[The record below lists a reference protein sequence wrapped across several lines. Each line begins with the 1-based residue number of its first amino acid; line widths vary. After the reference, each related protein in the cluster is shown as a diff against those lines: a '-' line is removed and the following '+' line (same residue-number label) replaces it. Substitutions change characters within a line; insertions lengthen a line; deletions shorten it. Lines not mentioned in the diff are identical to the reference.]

1 MTRAVANARDRG
13 ARDGLRAAAPYRARV
28 VLRQFPPMGVYETLF
43 RFAEVSHK
51 YMGDPGTHPWAQG
64 FPLTTQLP
72 GGPPLPDSIAISATD
87 RMYPKADGQPPL
99 REAIA
104 AYYRRFYGA
113 SITADHVAVFAGG
126 RPGIFAILAFLLEDW
141 QVAIEETEYTPYWD
155 VLKLLRRPTVLI
167 PSNTS
172 NEFRPTLADHPTAAN
187 TLLVKSNPCNPT
199 GVTWSGARLQELV
212 AHYSQ
217 PGRAALIDEAYEFFH
232 DGGAVSALQHVPD
245 IDATDLFVCG
255 AATKGLQ
262 VPGMRIGW
270 VVAAKRHIEIFRNY
284 SSLGMGGVSRASQL
298 YVTQLLQTERVE
310 HARRAVAAFYGE
322 QRRRY
327 GEGLAK
333 LGFEL
338 FTGDGGFYHWGRLPK
353 GLTGDAFNERLM
365 QHDAAILPGR
375 LCDMARRGDHGA
387 LGTMVRFSFGPLTAD
402 SCEQDLA
409 ILAKCL

>member
-1 MTRAVANARDRG
+1 
-13 ARDGLRAAAPYRARV
+13 V

-72 GGPPLPDSIAISATD
+72 GGPPLPDTIAITATD

-104 AYYRRFYGA
+104 AYYRHFYGA

-126 RPGIFAILAFLLEDW
+126 RPGIYAILSWLLEDW

-167 PSNTS
+167 PSNAD
-172 NEFRPTLADHPTAAN
+172 NRFRPTLADHPTSEH

-199 GVTWSGARLQELV
+199 GVTWSGKQLQQLV
-212 AHYSQ
+212 AHYSD
-217 PGRAALIDEAYEFFH
+217 PARAALIDEAYEFFH
-232 DGGAVSALQHVPD
+232 DGEAVSAMQYVKD
-245 IDATDLFVCG
+245 IDATNLFVCG

-262 VPGMRIGW
+262 VPGMRVGW
-270 VVAAKRHIEIFRNY
+270 VVAAKRHVELFRNY
-284 SSLGMGGVSRASQL
+284 SSFAMGGVSRASQL
-298 YVTQLLQTERVE
+298 YVTQLLQLDRAA
-310 HARRAVAAFYGE
+310 HARRAVGQFYTS

-327 GEGLAK
+327 GEGLAQ
-333 LGFEL
+333 LGLEL
-338 FTGDGGFYHWGRLPK
+338 FTGDGGFYHWCRLPK

-365 QHDAAILPGR
+365 KHDAAILPGR
-375 LCDMARRGDHGA
+375 LCDMARRGDHGP
-387 LGTMVRFSFGPLTAD
+387 LGDMVRFSFGPLPAESYD
-402 SCEQDLA
+402 GDIA
-409 ILAKCL
+409 ILRRCL